1 MPRHSRVSPD
11 GFVQHVLNRGDHREP
26 LFHKPG
32 DFRAFLAVITEAT
45 CRIPM
50 RILAYCIMR
59 NHFHLL
65 LWPYEGCDLPYFMQ
79 MLMNLHI
86 GRYLR
91 HYPPAS
97 PGHLYQGRYTNSI
110 VETGPSVLRV
120 AKYVEA
126 NALNAGI
133 VPRAEHYQ
141 WSSAAPEALTDEE
154 RPMLS
159 QWPIVKPPE
168 WLTLLNLRTPAQDL
182 RRIQRS
188 AARGAPYGSPAW
200 VDQVVKQFNLEH
212 TIRRSGRPS
221 RAESSEESSLPVRDI
236 CSPA

>member
-1 MPRHSRVSPD
+1 MPRHKRISPD
-11 GFVQHVLNRGDHREP
+11 GLVQHVLNRGDHRET
-26 LFHKPG
+26 LFHKPA
-32 DFRAFLAVITEAT
+32 DFRAFLLVLYETT

-65 LWPYEGCDLPYFMQ
+65 LWPYKGDDLPCFMQ

-110 VETGPSVLRV
+110 VETGSAVLRV

-126 NALNAGI
+126 NALNANI
-133 VPRAEHYQ
+133 VTRAEDYD
-141 WSSAAPEALTDEE
+141 WSSASPRAFDDD
-154 RPMLS
+154 RPVLAE
-159 QWPIVKPPE
+159 WPVSKPRD
-168 WLTLLNLRTPAQDL
+168 WLTLLNLRAATEEMRQ
-182 RRIQRS
+182 IQHS
-188 AARGAPYGSPAW
+188 AAHGAPYGSQSW
-200 VDQVVKQFNLEH
+200 VDKAIKQFNLEH
-212 TIRRSGRPS
+212 TVRHPGRP
-221 RAESSEESSLPVRDI
+221 RREESAVPISDT
-236 CSPA
+236 SSHA